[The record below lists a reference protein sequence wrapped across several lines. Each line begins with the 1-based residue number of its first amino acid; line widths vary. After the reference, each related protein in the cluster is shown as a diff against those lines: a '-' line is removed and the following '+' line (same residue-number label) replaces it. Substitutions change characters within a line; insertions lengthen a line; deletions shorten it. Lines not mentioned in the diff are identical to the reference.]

1 MLTSWKGSLALSQ
14 PSCCCVYTYPLWHS
28 VTVRWERGACIT
40 TETTIMRLS
49 HLSSWQSFGAYLY
62 IYIYS
67 KGYER
72 TKHVLSR
79 WKPIRSPGECSSRF
93 PFRCVIQI
101 DVGLS
106 KLHRPLRVYASAKQ
120 LNLNRSIPCN
130 FGKHPLN
137 LCLALFIQ
145 QKKKL
150 PTTICDNDGN
160 LLGLI
165 YAIWC
170 SDLGLKVT
178 YFLEFHIWNF
188 YERIS
193 GISKQQ
199 IWRIFLKHKR
209 IKPRSIN
216 GYGEKELRDAQ
227 KILVHGHRGSW
238 IYTTY
243 NYNVSRLWLVV

>member
-1 MLTSWKGSLALSQ
+1 MLGFLSFIGRSGCMRRQNSWIWIAQ
-14 PSCCCVYTYPLWHS
+14 
-28 VTVRWERGACIT
+28 
-40 TETTIMRLS
+40 
-49 HLSSWQSFGAYLY
+49 F
-62 IYIYS
+62 
-67 KGYER
+67 
-72 TKHVLSR
+72 HVILVNIH
-79 WKPIRSPGECSSRF
+79 WI
-93 PFRCVIQI
+93 
-101 DVGLS
+101 
-106 KLHRPLRVYASAKQ
+106 YASHY
-120 LNLNRSIPCN
+120 LFNR
-130 FGKHPLN
+130 
-137 LCLALFIQ
+137 
-145 QKKKL
+145 KKKL

-227 KILVHGHRGSW
+227 KILVHGHLGSW